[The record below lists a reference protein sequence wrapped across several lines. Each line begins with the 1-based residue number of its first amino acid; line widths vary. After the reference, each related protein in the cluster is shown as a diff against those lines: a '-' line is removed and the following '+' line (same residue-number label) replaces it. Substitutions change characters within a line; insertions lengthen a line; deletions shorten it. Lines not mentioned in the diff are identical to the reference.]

1 MKQTATT
8 VDVDQLVA
16 DSLPLV
22 RAVVGSMA
30 HHYPRH
36 CDRDELVAAGTFGL
50 VEAARRYDP
59 SKGVPFDRWAA
70 LRIRG
75 AVVDAVR
82 ALDFAPRGLR
92 SSARDLA
99 AVRETLERELGR
111 TPTSEQVAERMGLP
125 LADLVRLEG
134 RLHRSTVLSLDAPT
148 RDHEGDTTLAA
159 VVLDPGADPLA
170 ELERRERDSY
180 VQDALQALPERL
192 QAVVVGYF
200 LEGRTSA
207 ELAASLGVTESRVSQ
222 MRTEA
227 LTLVREGLAAE
238 YGERTTAQTGRAAA
252 RQARYNAS
260 LSAGSN
266 YASRLSSVRT
276 AASRTASRTAA
287 GRTPDRIAC

>member
-1 MKQTATT
+1 MTQTTATT

-22 RAVVGSMA
+22 RAVVGGMA

-59 SKGVPFDRWAA
+59 SKGVPFERWAV

-82 ALDFAPRGLR
+82 ALDFAPRALR
-92 SSARDLA
+92 SSARDLT

-111 TPTSEQVAERMGLP
+111 TPTSEQVAERMGMP
-125 LADLVRLEG
+125 LADLVQLEG

-159 VVLDPGADPLA
+159 IVLDPGADPLE

-180 VQDALQALPERL
+180 VQDALQSLPDRL
-192 QAVVVGYF
+192 QAVLVGYF
-200 LEGRTSA
+200 LEGRTST
-207 ELAASLGVTESRVSQ
+207 ELAEELGVTESRVSQ

-227 LTLVREGLAAE
+227 LTLVRGGLAAQ
-238 YGERTTAQTGRAAA
+238 YGERTKEQTGRAAA
-252 RQARYNAS
+252 RQAAYNAS
-260 LSAGSN
+260 LSARSS
-266 YASRLSSVRT
+266 YASRLSAVPR
-276 AASRTASRTAA
+276 RRAA
-287 GRTPDRIAC
+287 GRIAG